1 MHAKP
6 TPPTVAESVK
16 TIYSALGRLLRQFS
30 HFEDTMNAKIQ
41 QIVDDLAANRTA
53 VRNLTT
59 LAGSIKT
66 TLQGRAAVITQ
77 LRADLAAALLALAN
91 AGIPPADLQALQ
103 DIHDG
108 LGVVT
113 AEIVTDVDGMVSDIT
128 TTTEAKPTA

>member
-1 MHAKP
+1 
-6 TPPTVAESVK
+6 
-16 TIYSALGRLLRQFS
+16 
-30 HFEDTMNAKIQ
+30 MNAKIQ

-77 LRADLAAALLALAN
+77 LRADLAATLLALQN

-128 TTTEAKPTA
+128 TTAEPSPA